1 VEFKVTSVKELA
13 CVAGDIPTSGI
24 IKSDTSDFLVDEI
37 MPVQPSGEGEH
48 LWLHVRKTGNNTD
61 WVARQ
66 LAAWANVKPMDVG
79 YAGLKDRH
87 GVTSQWYSI
96 QLPGKADPD
105 MAALNIEGVEVLQHK
120 RHNRKLKRGT
130 LAGNRFDMTVRE
142 LKGDTSELQAR
153 LVVVQ
158 QQGVPNYFG
167 EQRFGH
173 SMSNLPAAERMFNGE
188 RVKQHERSLYLS
200 AARSWIFNQVLNQRV
215 RAHNWN
221 THVPGD
227 VFMLD
232 GRSACF
238 ADDNSAEIDARLAAL
253 AIHPTGP
260 LWGGGISMAQSDCL
274 LLENNVAQQ
283 FPAFCSGLEKFGM
296 DQERRSLR
304 LRVNDLK
311 WRIEDNVLHLSFSLP
326 AGSYC
331 VKLFQVKK

>member
-1 VEFKVTSVKELA
+1 MTSVKELA
-13 CVAGDIPTSGI
+13 CVAGVIPTSGI
-24 IKSDTSDFLVDEI
+24 IKSDTADFLVDEI

-48 LWLHVRKTGNNTD
+48 LWLHIRKTGNNTD

-66 LAAWANVKPMDVG
+66 LAVWANVKPMDVG

-96 QLPGKADPD
+96 QLPGKADPN
-105 MAALNIEGVEVLQHK
+105 MAALKIEGVEVLQHK

-153 LVVVQ
+153 LVAVQ

-215 RAHNWN
+215 RANNWN

-238 ADDNSAEIDARLAAL
+238 PDDKSAEIESRLAAL
-253 AIHPTGP
+253 EIHPTGP
-260 LWGGGISMAQSDCL
+260 LWGGGISMAQGDCL
-274 LLENNVAQQ
+274 LLENNVARQ
-283 FPAFCSGLEKFGM
+283 FSSFCSGLEKVGM
-296 DQERRSLR
+296 DQERRALR
-304 LRVNDLK
+304 LRVKELQWQIASD
-311 WRIEDNVLHLSFSLP
+311 VLHISFALP
-326 AGSYC
+326 AGSYATM
-331 VKLFQVKK
+331 VLREIVSG